1 MFIICT
7 ELPIAPII
15 IQRKVPT
22 AHMIAFHIH
31 LIPPGSAVSP
41 GLGQEN
47 FGIILQSMRHLVHS
61 LFPLTVFQREGMLR
75 SSELSRHQHTDFSF
89 QRKPFLV
96 SHLEHQLLAVI
107 KNVLHVSLMVCPRKI
122 TLPTVVRKTS
132 VSDIAFKSK
141 PSLRSRHRIIIRNLC
156 PYLRNRSRI
165 VSFHHSA
172 AAQQRVLPQR
182 IAFLVPDTQIKN
194 SPRKVCI
201 SLLHD
206 KFGRTV
212 HGRSQ
217 IQPGS
222 NPPTMI
228 KRFTISKPRTQIS
241 TVRFLARQTVP
252 IGRKPQRCI
261 ISGTDIRRGLD
272 TISQRR
278 VGLCSTSQSRQ
289 RTPQQNLYA
298 QSVHSDMIF
307 ISF

>member
-1 MFIICT
+1 MVVKEMFIICT

-31 LIPPGSAVSP
+31 LISPGSAVSP

-75 SSELSRHQHTDFSF
+75 SSELRRHQHAEFCF

-96 SHLEHQLLAVI
+96 SHLEHQLLTVI
-107 KNVLHVSLMVCPRKI
+107 KNVFHVGLVVCPRKI
-122 TLPTVVRKTS
+122 TLPTVIRKTP

-141 PSLRSRHRIIIRNLC
+141 PPFCSRYRIIIRNLC
-156 PYLRNRSRI
+156 PNLRNRPRI
-165 VSFHHSA
+165 ISFHHSA
-172 AAQQRVLPQR
+172 TAQQRVLPQR
-182 IAFLVPDTQIKN
+182 IAFLVPDAQIKN
-194 SPRKVCI
+194 SPRKVRI

-206 KFGRTV
+206 KFGRAV

-217 IQPGS
+217 IQSGS

-228 KRFTISKPRTQIS
+228 KIFTVSKSRTQIS
-241 TVRFLARQTVP
+241 TVRFLA
-252 IGRKPQRCI
+252 
-261 ISGTDIRRGLD
+261 
-272 TISQRR
+272 
-278 VGLCSTSQSRQ
+278 
-289 RTPQQNLYA
+289 
-298 QSVHSDMIF
+298 
-307 ISF
+307 